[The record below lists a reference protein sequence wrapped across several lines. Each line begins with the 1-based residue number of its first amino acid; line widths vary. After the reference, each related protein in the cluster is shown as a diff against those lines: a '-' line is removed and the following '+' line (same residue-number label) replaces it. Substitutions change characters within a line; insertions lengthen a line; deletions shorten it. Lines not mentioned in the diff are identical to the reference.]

1 MDLENTK
8 KGEDSSTKG
17 PLEEVGVG
25 ISDHE
30 KQSQIVPRRSSQ
42 INISGHGQELDRQF
56 GLFSIISAGI
66 VTGNTWTALGG
77 AIVVAL
83 YNGGPT
89 GVIYKFITVS
99 ICYWFVGA
107 SIAELASAI
116 PASGG
121 VYHWTT
127 VAAGPRYGRVCGWFA
142 GWWNL
147 LAWIFGASANCAIIG
162 NGVLFC
168 YSLYHPDLDIQR
180 WQVFIVYE
188 IVTGTCC
195 AIVLFCN
202 RGLAGIS
209 RVGCFFMLGGIF
221 VTVMVCAI
229 MPSYNGKGHA
239 SSKFVWAEW
248 FNGTGYSSNGLV
260 FLTGMLNGAFAVGTP
275 DCLTH
280 LAEEIPRPS
289 SNLPKAILA
298 QIIVGFVTALVYMI
312 SIFYA
317 INDFQGLFEADSV
330 FPLGIIYQQA
340 TGSRG
345 GAMGLVIV
353 ILIPIGCATIGCY
366 TTAGRMLWTLARDG
380 AAPGR
385 QHIGRVSQR
394 FKNPFN
400 ATLACGA
407 VSICMGGIFVGSVA
421 AFDAFIGAFVIL
433 STASFLVA
441 IIPNV
446 LTKRHNVQPGAFWM
460 KGWLGYVVNVVAC
473 VYMVVFMVFYC
484 FPYSMPATAEDM
496 NYSSLVTGGFTI
508 FIAMW
513 WFVGSKN
520 YSGPM
525 VVTDAADM

>member
-1 MDLENTK
+1 MAELTQNDHDK
-8 KGEDSSTKG
+8 AGFADSEKNVDEAISTQ
-17 PLEEVGVG
+17 V
-25 ISDHE
+25 
-30 KQSQIVPRRSSQ
+30 
-42 INISGHGQELDRQF
+42 NASGHEQELDRQF
-56 GLFSIISAGI
+56 GLVSIISAGI

-83 YNGGPT
+83 YNGGPP
-89 GVIYKFITVS
+89 GVIYEFIAVS

-121 VYHWTT
+121 VYHWAT
-127 VAAGPRYGRVCGWFA
+127 VAAGRKYGRPAGWFA

-147 LAWIFGASANCAIIG
+147 LAWIFGASANSAIIG

-168 YSLYHPDLDIQR
+168 YSLYHPDLDIKR

-188 IVTGTCC
+188 IITVICC
-195 AIVLFCN
+195 AVVLFCN
-202 RGLAGIS
+202 RGLASIN

-239 SSKFVWAEW
+239 SNNFVWADW

-289 SNLPKAILA
+289 SNIPKAILA
-298 QIIVGFVTALVYMI
+298 QIVVGFITALVYMI
-312 SIFYA
+312 SIFYS
-317 INDFQGLFEADSV
+317 INDFPKLFKEDSV
-330 FPLGIIYQQA
+330 FPLGDIYHQA

-345 GAMGLVIV
+345 GAVGLVIV
-353 ILIPIGCATIGCY
+353 ILLPICCATVGCY

-380 AAPGR
+380 ATPGNKS
-385 QHIGRVSQR
+385 IGKISPR
-394 FKNPFN
+394 FENPFN
-400 ATLACGA
+400 ATLACGI

-433 STASFLVA
+433 STASFLAA
-441 IIPNV
+441 IIPN
-446 LTKRHNVQPGAFWM
+446 LLSGRRNIRPGAFWM
-460 KGWLGYVVNVVAC
+460 KGWVGFCVNIIAC
-473 VYMVVFMVFYC
+473 VYMMVFMVLYC
-484 FPYSMPATAEDM
+484 FPYAMPATADNM

-508 FIAMW
+508 FIAIW
-513 WFVGSKN
+513 WFLGSKN
-520 YSGPM
+520 YTGPM
-525 VVTDAADM
+525 VVLDSVTLN